1 MKYKRMKLVR
11 ANYSY
16 HPDFIEDKAEPNGYR
31 VLDTGRYVVEW
42 TLRDVCI
49 VNPLKTQKN
58 YKCSFLTAEEAERF
72 IQKLY
77 NNLDKFGTLLDT
89 EENQFY
95 LGK

>member
-31 VLDTGRYVVEW
+31 VLDTGRYIVEW
-42 TLRDVCI
+42 TIRDVYLL
-49 VNPLKTQKN
+49 NPLKIQQN
-58 YKCSFLTAEEAERF
+58 HKCSFLTANEAERF
-72 IQKLY
+72 VQKLY
-77 NNLDKFGTLLDT
+77 NGLESDGTFITD
-89 EENQFY
+89 ENNRFY